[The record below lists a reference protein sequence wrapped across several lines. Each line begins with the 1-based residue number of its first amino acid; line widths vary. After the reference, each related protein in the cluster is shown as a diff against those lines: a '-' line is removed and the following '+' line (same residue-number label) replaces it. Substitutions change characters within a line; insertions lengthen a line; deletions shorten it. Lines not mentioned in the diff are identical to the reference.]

1 MKNSL
6 TALPVLVCVLA
17 FSACKREESAE
28 ETRRDVAVANA
39 EASADVAEAA
49 RDAAERAADAAENLS
64 QAAEDGA
71 EKITEASAEANE
83 ETAAARYVLAVAKAE
98 AELKVAKEVCD
109 GRPADVR
116 EACKLEAESAF
127 EAEKTRALAERDA
140 VKEEA
145 AAKPQ

>member
-17 FSACKREESAE
+17 FTACKREESAE
-28 ETRRDVAVANA
+28 ETQRDVAVANA

-64 QAAEDGA
+64 RAAEDGA
-71 EKITEASAEANE
+71 EEITEASAEANE

-98 AELKVAKEVCD
+98 AELKVAKEVCE

-116 EACKLEAESAF
+116 DACMMEAESAF

-140 VKEEA
+140 VKDEA
-145 AAKPQ
+145 AAKSE